1 VSSNTGLITTVTGT
15 GDPGFNGDDI
25 LATAAQLHYPNC
37 IVFDIP
43 GNMYIADT
51 NNHRIRQVSAR
62 TGIITT
68 IAGTGDNGF
77 NGDDMLATTAQ
88 LSYPRAIAVDNYWDA
103 SFGSIF
109 IADTF
114 NHRICYVGA
123 RSGLIKTVAGT
134 GAFGFNGDY
143 IPATTA
149 HLWYPSGI
157 ASHVFG
163 DIFVTDTSNHR
174 IREVS
179 ANTGLITTVA
189 GTGAP
194 GFNGDDILATAAQL
208 NFPND
213 VVLSNGGAARRN
225 IYIADAYN
233 HRIRHV
239 SADTGIITTIAGT
252 GDNGFNG
259 DDIPATTAQLSY
271 PSKIAVGASGNAFIA
286 DTYNHRIRQVSKSSL
301 LITTLAGID
310 VPSSSPS
317 AAPSDEPTALPT
329 AAPSVEPTSLPTAAP
344 SAVPSVEPTSLPTAA
359 PSVAPTSLPTA
370 APSAVPSVDP
380 SAFSSAASSR
390 RISPTRRP
398 TSPPT
403 VKPSQVPTTAP
414 TRRPTQP
421 PTVKPTRTPTLP
433 PTVRPSPQKRP
444 ALAPASAFKIQSL
457 SISSLFQTIVVRPLT
472 SLDSKR
478 TPPELSTNKL
488 PSTT

>member
-344 SAVPSVEPTSLPTAA
+344 S
-359 PSVAPTSLPTA
+359 VAPTSLPTA

-421 PTVKPTRTPTLP
+421 PTVKHTRTPTLP
-433 PTVRPSPQKRP
+433 PNVRPSPQKRP